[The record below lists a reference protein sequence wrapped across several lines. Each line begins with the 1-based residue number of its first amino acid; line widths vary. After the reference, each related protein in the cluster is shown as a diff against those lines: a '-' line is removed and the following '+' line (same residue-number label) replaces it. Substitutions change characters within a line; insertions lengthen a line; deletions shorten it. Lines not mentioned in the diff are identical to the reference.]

1 MPTQRRSQSWH
12 SASSNSIVSAL
23 PRPATIATWS
33 YSAWRCAHPPW
44 KRATKPKT
52 LSHNF
57 KMNVKNITNQYY
69 ESYSNLR
76 ELQLY
81 LNDQIVPIKN
91 IYNAE
96 YINRPESNIIWAIIR
111 INSHWKTCWIFKN
124 IRYSL
129 LNIQYS
135 ICKYA
140 KFLKNKD
147 IFNIWNLS
155 ICRNKNGSA
164 ELYEALEKIL
174 WWFIEIANILN
185 ICKS

>member
-1 MPTQRRSQSWH
+1 MPSVCWRTISAPTTSSICSVSATMPTQRRSQSWH

-57 KMNVKNITNQYY
+57 KMNVKNISNQYY

-81 LNDQIVPIKN
+81 LNDQIVLIKN

-96 YINRPESNIIWAIIR
+96 YINRPESNIIWAINR

-135 ICKYA
+135 ICKM
-140 KFLKNKD
+140 
-147 IFNIWNLS
+147 
-155 ICRNKNGSA
+155 
-164 ELYEALEKIL
+164 LEKQGY
-174 WWFIEIANILN
+174 F
-185 ICKS
+185 